1 MLLDL
6 VPVRVL
12 LIEQLEYRSAVFDR
26 FLATLN
32 VLDPLCGIF
41 GIVVVNKGVVVSV
54 LVMVLPR
61 IGMEAFDRAPLA
73 IDHFTIGVTARVGIL
88 DHVKQAALRTL
99 LDIAATGAAPEELCD
114 ASALL
119 LLVLREH
126 LKAGNTDVADL
137 RVSRDLAH
145 RDFRGELGPHH
156 HAGLGVLSFL
166 AFLASHAM

>member
-1 MLLDL
+1 
-6 VPVRVL
+6 
-12 LIEQLEYRSAVFDR
+12 
-26 FLATLN
+26 
-32 VLDPLCGIF
+32 
-41 GIVVVNKGVVVSV
+41 
-54 LVMVLPR
+54 
-61 IGMEAFDRAPLA
+61 MEAFDRAPLA

-119 LLVLREH
+119 LLVLRETSQSREI
-126 LKAGNTDVADL
+126 LMSPIFASAGIWPIVTFEVK
-137 RVSRDLAH
+137 
-145 RDFRGELGPHH
+145 LGPHH